1 MGSSKLEVLS
11 FSILSMLLWINT
23 ASALIEDAYPPS
35 RIFPWLLNSRTPNS
49 PLLKADSNGVC
60 YSYAVQ
66 ATDTCQSIAHTYD
79 ITVSD
84 IKSWNS
90 QTYGWKGCNHM
101 QQGDLICLSTGSPPM
116 PVALPSATCGPQV
129 PGTARPS
136 NYADLAF
143 LTPCPSDDCCLSA
156 GTCSTSSDVCSSSD
170 CISNCRSK
178 VTTQTTMKKATKT
191 STKDSAKT
199 KTTAEDETT
208 TTKAEHTMTKA
219 EPASVTKASTTIASD
234 EPNKWT
240 LTAYTGNKCGGDYDL
255 IELHGAETS
264 KCFNIRELGTQVEG
278 TGASCRYF
286 TNGGFS
292 QASCVSSPTDMVF
305 WSFIVTGGTCT
316 IHNEKDCENSK
327 GINFELQTT
336 NGCKK
341 EDVYHPNWGV
351 VWASL
356 KCSTS

>member
-1 MGSSKLEVLS
+1 MRSSKLETLS
-11 FSILSMLLWINT
+11 YFILKMLLWINT
-23 ASALIEDAYPPS
+23 ASALIEDAYAPTS
-35 RIFPWLLNSRTPNS
+35 IFPWLLNSRTPNS
-49 PLLKADSNGVC
+49 PLLKADSYGVC
-60 YSYAVQ
+60 YIYAVQ
-66 ATDTCQSIAHTYD
+66 ATDTCQSIARTHD
-79 ITVSD
+79 VTVSD

-90 QTYGWKGCNHM
+90 QTYGWKGCDYM

-143 LTPCPSDDCCLSA
+143 LNPCPSDKCCISA
-156 GTCSTSSDVCSSSD
+156 GTCSTSSDICSSSD
-170 CISNCRSK
+170 CISNCGSK
-178 VTTQTTMKKATKT
+178 VTAQTTMKKATNT
-191 STKDSAKT
+191 N
-199 KTTAEDETT
+199 
-208 TTKAEHTMTKA
+208 AEHTMTKA
-219 EPASVTKASTTIASD
+219 EPASATKASTTIPPD

-240 LTAYTGNKCGGDYDL
+240 LTAYTGNECGGDYDL

-264 KCFNIRELGTQVEG
+264 KCFNIRELGTQVEEV
-278 TGASCRYF
+278 GASCRYF
-286 TNGGFS
+286 TNGSFS
-292 QASCVSSPTDMVF
+292 QAGCVSSPTDMVF
-305 WSFIVTGGTCT
+305 WSFIVIGGTCT
-316 IHNEKDCENSK
+316 IYNEEDCDNSK

-336 NGCKK
+336 SGCKK